1 MTEVGSS
8 ARNSAA
14 GRSFVR
20 MPPAG
25 PSGMRHWL
33 PDAFRDHAMKQCPFC
48 AGVIP
53 DASTICKH
61 CKQSIPSARPAS
73 RRSSTTWALLAI
85 LGVTIALGAP
95 VLFWMRMGTPAG
107 AATDTG
113 RRGQLIEGLQAAMNM
128 GTAGKQCESPTAVA
142 DAWRKLKVAKSS
154 DPEWD
159 YAGKMAAQLEGCRLA
174 IAKTLSAS
182 IGDLRHKQRLEQAE
196 TVRRSLQTQGF
207 DTSVTLTGPDR
218 NEVVIAAPQ
227 LTGGMLDRITSNL
240 SMGAGSFLEAWQKLG
255 CVRVTFTNRKQK
267 WAYDLPL
274 MQEAVP
280 DVSVLTDMGLGAPLV
295 LP

>member
-1 MTEVGSS
+1 
-8 ARNSAA
+8 
-14 GRSFVR
+14 
-20 MPPAG
+20 
-25 PSGMRHWL
+25 
-33 PDAFRDHAMKQCPFC
+33 MKQCPFC

-61 CKQSIPSARPAS
+61 CKQAIPSARAAG
-73 RRSSTTWALLAI
+73 RRSNTMWALLAI
-85 LGVTIALGAP
+85 LGVTIAVGAP
-95 VLFWMRMGTPAG
+95 AVFWMRMGTPAG

-113 RRGQLIEGLQAAMNM
+113 RRARLLDGLQAAQSI
-128 GTAGKQCESPTAVA
+128 GTEGKLCESPTAVA
-142 DAWRKLKVAKSS
+142 DAWIKLKVAKNF

-159 YAGKMAAQLEGCRLA
+159 HAGKMAAQLEGCRLA

-207 DTSVTLTGPDR
+207 DTKVTVTGADK

-227 LTGGMLDRITSNL
+227 LTGGMLHRITSNL

-255 CVRVTFTNRKQK
+255 CVRVTFTNNKQK
-267 WAYDLPL
+267 WAYELPPTP
-274 MQEAVP
+274 EAVP
-280 DVSVLTDMGLGAPLV
+280 DVSVLTGLGLGVPLV
-295 LP
+295 LQ